1 MSERTILDNIDW
13 LVTVDSD
20 LSTGRSRS
28 LAIES
33 GVITEIADAGTLR
46 GDVVIDLSHHIVT
59 PGLIN
64 CHTHLA
70 MTLLRGWAEGVD
82 LQGFLERVWAAE
94 GAIMDADTCQLG
106 TELGALESILAGTTT
121 ALDMYFHPEATH
133 RGAVRVGLR
142 HIAGPIFFDF
152 PGLDAMT
159 WEERIAYARRW
170 PDLVASLGGP
180 EIPLYLMPH
189 STYTDSPEHLGDIA
203 QVADEINASIHLHV
217 SENRAENDDVRSRY
231 GMSPTEVLASR
242 GVLDRHTVF
251 GHGVHLSDEDIRLT
265 RDASAA
271 VAHCPG
277 SNMKLGS
284 GLLDLTRLREAG
296 ITVGL
301 GTDGCSSSND
311 LDMWQSMRM
320 AAHVQSITSSPSKV
334 SAASI
339 FAAAT
344 REAAHALAIDHLV
357 GSIEVGKRADLIAI
371 DARKA
376 HLTPIHD
383 IYALLVFAVGR
394 GDVTDV
400 WVDGEQVVR
409 GQAPTRIDSASVIA
423 DANKRVEALSR
434 KP

>member
-1 MSERTILDNIDW
+1 MTKRTILDNVEW
-13 LVTVDSD
+13 LVTVDGE
-20 LSTGRSRS
+20 GRVERRQA

-33 GVITEIADAGTLR
+33 GVITEIADAGTLQ
-46 GDVVIDLSHHIVT
+46 GDEKVDLTDHIVT

-94 GAIMDADTCQLG
+94 GAIMDAATCELG
-106 TELGALESILAGTTT
+106 TELGALESILGGTTT

-152 PGLDAMT
+152 PGLDAMS
-159 WEERIAYARRW
+159 WDERIEYARKW
-170 PDLVASLGGP
+170 PAIVAKMGGP

-189 STYTDSPEHLGDIA
+189 STYTDSPEHLRDVA
-203 QVADEINASIHLHV
+203 QIADEINASIHLHV
-217 SENRAENDDVRSRY
+217 SENTAENDDVRSRY
-231 GMSPTEVLASR
+231 GKSPTEVLKAQ
-242 GVLDRHTVF
+242 GILDRHTVY
-251 GHGVHLSDEDIRLT
+251 GHGVHLSDEDIEIT

-271 VAHCPG
+271 IAHCPG

-284 GLLDLTRLREAG
+284 GLIDLSRLQDAG

-311 LDMWQSMRM
+311 LDMWQAMRM
-320 AAHVQSITSSPSKV
+320 AAHVQAITSSPAKV
-334 SAASI
+334 NAASI
-339 FAAAT
+339 FAGAT
-344 REAAHALAIDHLV
+344 LDGAHALGIDHLV

-371 DARKA
+371 DLRKA

-383 IYALLVFAVGR
+383 IFALLVFAVGR
-394 GDVTDV
+394 GDVSHV
-400 WVDGEQVVR
+400 WIDGDQVVR
-409 GQAPTRIDSASVIA
+409 SHQPTRVDPAEIIKR
-423 DANKRVEALSR
+423 ANQRVQSLNNV
-434 KP
+434 